1 MNYTNVRERLPV
13 LIKIL
18 ENINTELRSEKK
30 YLGEAQ
36 AYLNLLID
44 IIDSIACDWTKIL
57 VNSGSG
63 GSPPPAFPP

>member
-18 ENINTELRSEKK
+18 ENINTEHRSEKK
-30 YLGEAQ
+30 YLGESQ

-44 IIDSIACDWTKIL
+44 IIDSQQPYIPLSKEWK
-57 VNSGSG
+57 
-63 GSPPPAFPP
+63 P

>member
-18 ENINTELRSEKK
+18 ENINTEHRSEKK

-44 IIDSIACDWTKIL
+44 IIDSQQPSIAQMFVRKD
-57 VNSGSG
+57 N
-63 GSPPPAFPP
+63 